1 MDMATGIVYGVV
13 FLFGIVV
20 GSFLNVCILRIP
32 AGESV
37 VTVPSHCMSCGK
49 HLKWYEL
56 IPLFSWL
63 ALGGKCSGCKARIS
77 PQYPLIEAANGILW
91 MLALKAL
98 GPSLETLLCALLLS
112 TLLVVGM
119 IDARTRE
126 IPPSTVISVAVL
138 GGLRLILDLSSWS
151 SALLGA
157 FVISVPLFLIFV
169 ISKGR
174 AIGGGD
180 VKLMAAAGLF
190 LGWKLCL
197 VAFGTACILGAVI
210 HLIRMKFFGAGREL
224 ALGPY
229 LSAGCAL
236 AVLWGEAFL
245 RWYTGLYA
253 L

>member
-1 MDMATGIVYGVV
+1 MDMATAIVYGVV

-63 ALGGKCSGCKARIS
+63 ALGGRCSGCKARIS
-77 PQYPLIEAANGILW
+77 AQYPLIEAANGILW
-91 MLALKAL
+91 MLALSVF
-98 GPSLETLLCALLLS
+98 GWSIDALLGALFLS
-112 TLLVVGM
+112 VLLVIAM

-126 IPPSTVISVAVL
+126 IPPSTVITVAVL
-138 GGLRLILDLSSWS
+138 GGLRLVLNLSSWR
-151 SALLGA
+151 SALIGA
-157 FVISVPLFLIFV
+157 VVVSVPLLLILLL
-169 ISKGR
+169 SGGR

-180 VKLMAAAGLF
+180 VKLMAAAGFF

-197 VAFGTACILGAVI
+197 TAFAAACILGAVI

-229 LSAGCAL
+229 LAAGCGL
-236 AVLWGEAFL
+236 CLLWGELFL
-245 RWYTGLYA
+245 RWYTGLFV
-253 L
+253 

>member
-1 MDMATGIVYGVV
+1 MDMATVIVYGVV

-63 ALGGKCSGCKARIS
+63 ALGGRCSGCKARIS
-77 PQYPLIEAANGILW
+77 AQYPLIEAANGILW
-91 MLALKAL
+91 MLALAAFGWSIDTILGAL
-98 GPSLETLLCALLLS
+98 FLS
-112 TLLVVGM
+112 VLLVIAM

-138 GGLRLILDLSSWS
+138 GGLRLVLNLPTWR

-157 FVISVPLFLIFV
+157 VVVSVPLLI
-169 ISKGR
+169 ILLLSGGR

-180 VKLMAAAGLF
+180 VKLMAAAGFF

-197 VAFGTACILGAVI
+197 TAFGAACILGAVI
-210 HLIRMKFFGAGREL
+210 HIVRMKFFGAGREL

-229 LSAGCAL
+229 LAAGCGL
-236 AVLWGEAFL
+236 CLLWGESFL
-245 RWYTGLYA
+245 RWYTGMFV
-253 L
+253 